1 MYPAI
6 SLSLCVISAIIY
18 IIINYKIGGKAS
30 VVGKTCASVMFV
42 IGAIIAIITESL
54 PFYGYLFL
62 GGLVLSLAGDVLL
75 GIYELDLKNPNKL
88 MLNLG
93 MLMFGLAQICYFI
106 GMSFHASLGMENLL
120 VPIILASAMGIII
133 GLLIIINAPTL
144 KVKFGNMLWQSLVY
158 SCLICINLVYS
169 LFLIF
174 LVQYTWITFLAV
186 FFFLASDL
194 ILSLM
199 YFGNKATKEMDILN
213 KSTYYIAQILYVV
226 YMFFGLF

>member
-1 MYPAI
+1 MYSII
-6 SLSLCVISAIIY
+6 SLSLCVISAIIF
-18 IIINYKIGGKAS
+18 IIINHKWGGKPAL
-30 VVGKTCASVMFV
+30 VGKTCASVMFV
-42 IGAIIAIITESL
+42 AGAIVAIVTESL

-75 GIYELDLKNPNKL
+75 GIFEFDVKTQNKL
-88 MLNLG
+88 TLNLG

-106 GMSFHASLGMENLL
+106 GMSFHASLAMENLL
-120 VPIILASAMGIII
+120 VPIILAVAMGIII
-133 GLLIIINAPTL
+133 GLLIIINAPSL
-144 KVKFGNMLWQSLVY
+144 KVKFGNMMWQSLIY

-186 FFFLASDL
+186 LFFLTSDL

-199 YFGNKATKEMDILN
+199 YFGDRNTKGMDLLN
-213 KSTYYIAQILYVV
+213 KSTYYIAQILFVV